1 MSCDGVF
8 IIVDFIVVLLI
19 QVYELHRGALVGV
32 IFSTSHAA
40 ISVFFNGCKAGHFF
54 SGTYFILQDPG
65 PKGQKCRTGQ
75 VSVGPPVRGSGSFKL
90 LGLNFHQFG
99 VIRACCC
106 IWAGSSSP

>member
-1 MSCDGVF
+1 VSCDGVF

-32 IFSTSHAA
+32 IFSISHAA
-40 ISVFFNGCKAGHFF
+40 ISVFLMDAKQATSFQEPILFYRTLVQRDKNAGR
-54 SGTYFILQDPG
+54 GKLL
-65 PKGQKCRTGQ
+65 
-75 VSVGPPVRGSGSFKL
+75 VGPPVRGSGSFKL